1 MKSRGNTTSNHIYN
15 PKNTQPPVPLDVDE
29 IDSAMERFIRQKYD
43 QQLFSGGNPTRATTA
58 RAPVQHYTGSSDEQ
72 PPPPPPKT
80 GKRFGFSLRSAS
92 SVLPLSRSSQD
103 SSPISP
109 DFPRK
114 VSRAPSPIRINK
126 QSRIFGASLGVT
138 EEGIEWKLVTLK
150 EMGFPDDKRNSNIL
164 KGLNGDLERAI
175 ESLVRLGEG
184 TTPASRTRTPTSAKF
199 PDVVRPVT
207 KVMTTQSHMTTTAS
221 TPGAAPRAQVS
232 SQNQFQPQ
240 ASSSSA
246 NNPSAP
252 STQAYNPFNPAN
264 ASLMS
269 APMSAPFQ
277 QSAFESAFQ
286 NMQVSQ
292 PLFPNS
298 TGGYPNHQQQVEQAR
313 MQQSMTPPVPLMPH
327 HFYQNN
333 PYTQQPSL
341 NFNPFLSMAQQP
353 LQQASSNPY
362 MPDQQSFL
370 PQNAYE
376 NQTSLNSVLS
386 QPAQTQ
392 YQQSQPQPQQQWGQ
406 LPQQSYQDSLQQV
419 FNPQYFGQPVQ
430 SPMQSPSYQ
439 PQTTHQNQFQSIP
452 QPLMPQQTGRYDK
465 SSIMALYNYPQ
476 LGPPP
481 LTQDIN
487 GSNAPTSASSSQPPT
502 AKLPSGVQG
511 LGQRSAT
518 MPATFSTGSKN
529 PFLHSD
535 NAMSSTLAA
544 QVNGTS
550 HYTNQQH
557 TVLPSAESGFGQNGR
572 HSPDAFASLSARFV
586 R

>member
-29 IDSAMERFIRQKYD
+29 VDSAMERFIRQKYD
-43 QQLFSGGNPTRATTA
+43 QQLFSGGNHSRTPAP

-92 SVLPLSRSSQD
+92 SVLPISRSSQD
-103 SSPISP
+103 SSPVSP

-199 PDVVRPVT
+199 PDVVRPAT
-207 KVMTTQSHMTTTAS
+207 KTMS
-221 TPGAAPRAQVS
+221 TPAQISTSASAPAPEPQGQVL
-232 SQNQFQPQ
+232 SQTQFQPQ
-240 ASSSSA
+240 AFSSST
-246 NNPSAP
+246 NNPSAY
-252 STQAYNPFNPAN
+252 SNKSYNPFETAN
-264 ASLMS
+264 VSQQA

-277 QSAFESAFQ
+277 QSAFENAFQ

-298 TGGYPNHQQQVEQAR
+298 TGGYPNHQQHLEQAR
-313 MQQSMTPPVPLMPH
+313 MQQSMTPPVPIMPR
-327 HFYQNN
+327 HFSQNN
-333 PYTQQPSL
+333 PYTQQPSA
-341 NFNPFLSMAQQP
+341 NFNPFLNMAQQP
-353 LQQASSNPY
+353 LQQTTSNPY
-362 MPDQQSFL
+362 MSNQQSFI

-376 NQTSLNSVLS
+376 HQASLNSVLS
-386 QPAQTQ
+386 QPPANQ
-392 YQQSQPQPQQQWGQ
+392 YEQSQPPQQWEQLFQQPQDSSQQTHI
-406 LPQQSYQDSLQQV
+406 
-419 FNPQYFGQPVQ
+419 PQYFGQTVQ
-430 SPMQSPSYQ
+430 PSMQSPSYP
-439 PQTTHQNQFQSIP
+439 PQMTHQNQFQAIP

-476 LGPPP
+476 LAPPP
-481 LTQDIN
+481 LTQDTN
-487 GSNAPTSASSSQPPT
+487 GFNAPTSVSSPQPPA
-502 AKLPSGVQG
+502 AKLPPGVQG
-511 LGQRSAT
+511 LGQRSVT
-518 MPATFSTGSKN
+518 MPATFSSGSKN

-535 NAMSSTLAA
+535 NATSSVGAS

-550 HYTNQQH
+550 QYTNPQYTIQ
-557 TVLPSAESGFGQNGR
+557 PSAEAGFGQNGR